1 MNKQLNTIFLMA
13 IIWGIS
19 SCSNDHDPLEDG
31 NHRGQRVKVKNMKK
45 TMKMSFGGD
54 FITETDEPLLRAD
67 DKSAYVGINVWRT
80 ENNKANAKEEKYAFG
95 VFPRLNGISIDVIT
109 GYTYRF
115 EASILIDD
123 EDKLILKDG
132 KYHDPFRLHD
142 ESSTGF
148 DNAWGFAPD
157 DPAEFHYADS
167 VSDSDVKKEFLCQL
181 SSGTA
186 YVKVAGALPTASDR
200 DTRSMMFPS
209 VKRFY
214 GGTTFNPTLSTD
226 SVSDAEA
233 ITIPMSYKSFGIKL
247 NLVSIPAG
255 TSLRVRDVTYINTH
269 STDLEPEHY
278 IQFSKG
284 LDLKSTPEES
294 KTWSGIYSLN
304 NFSESSRT
312 VVLRFFWMKGGGRY
326 ETFDHTFTVEAG
338 KMKVLNLTIDGEPN
352 STKSGNIVL
361 DWSDTLI
368 TEDTDVKKD
377 FKAKQNEDS

>member
-1 MNKQLNTIFLMA
+1 MNKQINTLLLMA
-13 IIWGIS
+13 ILWGIT
-19 SCSNDHDPLEDG
+19 SCSNEHDPLEDG
-31 NHRGQRVKVKNMKK
+31 NYRSQRVKVKNMMK
-45 TMKMSFGGD
+45 TMKMSFSGD
-54 FITETDEPLLRAD
+54 FITETEEPLLRAD

-95 VFPRLNGISIDVIT
+95 VFPSLTEISIDVVT
-109 GYTYRF
+109 GYSYRF

-142 ESSTGF
+142 ESSSGF

-157 DPAEFHYADS
+157 DPAEFNYADN
-167 VSDSDVKKEFLCQL
+167 VSDTDAKKEFLCQL

-186 YVKVAGALPTASDR
+186 YVKVGGALPKASDR

-226 SVSDAEA
+226 SVTDTEA
-233 ITIPMSYKSFGIKL
+233 ITIPMDYKSFGIKL

-255 TSLRVRDVTYINTH
+255 TSLRVRDVTYE
-269 STDLEPEHY
+269 STYPPDTEPEHY

-284 LDLKSTPEES
+284 LDLKLTQGES
-294 KTWSGIYSLN
+294 KTWSGIYSFN
-304 NFSESSRT
+304 DFSENSRT
-312 VVLRFFWMKGGGRY
+312 VKLRFFWMKGGGRY

-361 DWSDTLI
+361 EWSDTLI
-368 TEDTDVKKD
+368 TEEADVKKD